1 MPSNEFLN
9 PNGTTTLIVTS
20 DHAIEGMGRYGRP
33 YKAYP
38 VQTETG
44 RQDMFF
50 PSARVLDQL
59 SGREVRRGT
68 RMEISGRP
76 AVTRDGKPY
85 TRYELVSLG
94 TGDAPAHTSPR
105 DDGNLQMLRCVALK
119 AAAATRGISGEPPEV
134 IGAAN
139 AYLDWLT
146 RP

>member
-1 MPSNEFLN
+1 
-9 PNGTTTLIVTS
+9 
-20 DHAIEGMGRYGRP
+20 
-33 YKAYP
+33 
-38 VQTETG
+38 
-44 RQDMFF
+44 MFF
-50 PSARVLDQL
+50 PGARILEQL
-59 SGREVRRGT
+59 GGRDVRRGT
-68 RMEISGRP
+68 RMEVSGSP

-94 TGDAPAHTSPR
+94 AGNVPAAPTAAR

-134 IGAAN
+134 IDAAN